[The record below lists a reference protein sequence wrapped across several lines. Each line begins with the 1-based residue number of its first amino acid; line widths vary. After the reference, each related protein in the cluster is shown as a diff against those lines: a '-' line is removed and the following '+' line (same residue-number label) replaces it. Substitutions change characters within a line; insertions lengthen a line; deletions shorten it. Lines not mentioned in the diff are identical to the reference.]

1 MARARLLV
9 VRLLLPALVL
19 VGAGWLLLPSTAA
32 PATSYITTPVERRD
46 LEQSVLADGTLQ
58 AQKLVSVGAQV
69 SGQIKALHVALGDEV
84 KQGDLLVEIDDL
96 TQQNALKDADAAL
109 DNVQAQL
116 ASRRATLRNN
126 QLAFERQRKVL
137 ARGLGSQ
144 ADYDSAEATLTAT
157 RADIRALTAQ
167 AVQARIAVDTA
178 RVNLGYTRIV
188 SPMAGTI
195 VAIPVEQGQ
204 TVNAVQSTPTMVKV
218 ARLDTMTVEAQISE
232 ADVIKVKA
240 GLPSYFTVLGAPEQ
254 RYQARLR
261 AIEPAPDTINDD
273 TTSSSSTSTAVYYHG
288 LFEVANPHG
297 ALRIGMTA
305 QVHIVL
311 ATEYD
316 ALVIPAIALSGD
328 KVQVVDGAGQPQW
341 RQVKVGLNNK
351 VDAQILAGLAAGEA
365 VVVSQLT
372 AQRQQSGRMGPPIGM

>member
-1 MARARLLV
+1 MARVRLPV

-32 PATSYITTPVERRD
+32 PTASFITTPVERRD

-96 TQQNALKDADAAL
+96 TQQNALKDAEAAL

-178 RVNLGYTRIV
+178 RVNLGYTRIA

-218 ARLDTMTVEAQISE
+218 ARLDTMTVEVQISE

-261 AIEPAPDTINDD
+261 AIEPAPNTINDD

-288 LFEVANPHG
+288 LFEVENPEG
-297 ALRIGMTA
+297 VLRIGMTA

-311 ATEYD
+311 ATERN

-328 KVQVVDGAGQPQW
+328 RVQVVDGAGLPQW

-351 VDAQILAGLAAGEA
+351 VDVQILAGLAAGEA

-372 AQRQQSGRMGPPIGM
+372 AKSQQSGRMGPPMGM

>member
-32 PATSYITTPVERRD
+32 PTASYITAPVERRD

-96 TQQNALKDADAAL
+96 TQQNALKDAEAAL

-178 RVNLGYTRIV
+178 KVNLGYTRIV

-195 VAIPVEQGQ
+195 VAIPVELGQ

-273 TTSSSSTSTAVYYHG
+273 TTSSSTSTAVYYHG

-311 ATEYD
+311 ATERN

-328 KVQVVDGAGQPQW
+328 RVQVVDEAGRPQW

-351 VDAQILAGLAAGEA
+351 VDAQILAGLTAGEA

-372 AQRQQSGRMGPPIGM
+372 ALRQQSGRMGPPMGM

>member
-1 MARARLLV
+1 MTRTRLFV
-9 VRLLLPALVL
+9 ARLLLPALLLIAVCWFFSAT
-19 VGAGWLLLPSTAA
+19 GATPVA
-32 PATSYITTPVERRD
+32 SYITATAERRD

-69 SGQIKALHVALGDEV
+69 SGQIKVLHVALGDQV

-96 TQQNALKDADAAL
+96 TQQNALKDAEAAL

-126 QLAFERQRKVL
+126 GLVFDRQRKVL

-144 ADYDSAEATLTAT
+144 ADYDSAEATLIAT

-188 SPMAGTI
+188 APMAGTI

-204 TVNAVQSTPTMVKV
+204 TVNAVQSTPTIVKV

-232 ADVIKVKA
+232 ADVIRVSTD
-240 GLPSYFTVLGAPEQ
+240 LPIYFTILGAPEQ
-254 RYQARLR
+254 RYEARLR
-261 AIEPAPDTINDD
+261 AIEPAPDSINDD
-273 TTSSSSTSTAVYYHG
+273 TSSSTTTAVYYNG
-288 LFEVANPHG
+288 LFEVSNPEG

-305 QVHIVL
+305 QVHLVL
-311 ATEYD
+311 ATERN

-328 KVQVVDGAGQPQW
+328 RVQVVDGAGKLQW

-351 VDAQILAGLAAGEA
+351 VDAQILSGLEAGES

-372 AQRQQSGRMGPPIGM
+372 AQSQQSGRMGPPMGM

>member
-1 MARARLLV
+1 MARVRLLV

-32 PATSYITTPVERRD
+32 PTTSYITTPVERRD

-96 TQQNALKDADAAL
+96 TQQNALKDAEAAL

-126 QLAFERQRKVL
+126 QLVFERQRKVL

-288 LFEVANPHG
+288 LFEVENPEG

-311 ATEYD
+311 ATERN

-328 KVQVVDGAGQPQW
+328 RVQVVDEAGRPQW
-341 RQVKVGLNNK
+341 RPVKVGLNNK
-351 VDAQILAGLAAGEA
+351 VDAQILAGLTAGEA

-372 AQRQQSGRMGPPIGM
+372 AKSQQSGRMGPPMGM

>member
-1 MARARLLV
+1 MAPARLLV
-9 VRLLLPALVL
+9 VRLLPPALL
-19 VGAGWLLLPSTAA
+19 LLAAGWLFAPFDAA
-32 PATSYITTPVERRD
+32 PAASYITTPTERRD

-96 TQQNALKDADAAL
+96 TQQNALKDAEAAL

-178 RVNLGYTRIV
+178 KVNLGYTRIV

-288 LFEVANPHG
+288 LFEVENPEG
-297 ALRIGMTA
+297 VLRIGMTA

-311 ATEYD
+311 ATERN
-316 ALVIPAIALSGD
+316 ALVIPAIALSEGR
-328 KVQVVDGAGQPQW
+328 VQVVDEAGQPQW

-372 AQRQQSGRMGPPIGM
+372 AKSQQSGRMGPPMGM

>member
-1 MARARLLV
+1 MTRTRLFV
-9 VRLLLPALVL
+9 VRLLLPALL
-19 VGAGWLLLPSTAA
+19 LIAVGWFFSATGAA
-32 PATSYITTPVERRD
+32 PVASYITATAERRN

-69 SGQIKALHVALGDEV
+69 SGQIKVLHVALGDQV

-96 TQQNALKDADAAL
+96 TQQNALKDAEAAL

-116 ASRRATLRNN
+116 ASRRAALRNN
-126 QLAFERQRKVL
+126 GLVFDRQRKVL

-144 ADYDSAEATLTAT
+144 ADYDSAEATLIAT

-188 SPMAGTI
+188 APMAGTI

-204 TVNAVQSTPTMVKV
+204 TVNAVQSTPTIVKV

-232 ADVIKVKA
+232 ADVIRVST
-240 GLPSYFTVLGAPEQ
+240 GLPIYFTILGAPEHC
-254 RYQARLR
+254 YEARLR
-261 AIEPAPDTINDD
+261 AIEPAPDSINDD
-273 TTSSSSTSTAVYYHG
+273 TSSSTTTAVYYNG
-288 LFEVANPHG
+288 LFEVSNPEG

-305 QVHIVL
+305 QVHLVL
-311 ATEYD
+311 ATERN

-328 KVQVVDGAGQPQW
+328 RVQVVDGAGKLQW

-351 VDAQILAGLAAGEA
+351 VDAQILSGLEAGES

-372 AQRQQSGRMGPPIGM
+372 AQNQQSGRMGPPMGM

>member
-1 MARARLLV
+1 MTRTRLFV
-9 VRLLLPALVL
+9 VRLLLPALL
-19 VGAGWLLLPSTAA
+19 LIAVGWFFSATGAA
-32 PATSYITTPVERRD
+32 PVASYITATAERRN

-69 SGQIKALHVALGDEV
+69 SGQIKVLHVALWDQV

-96 TQQNALKDADAAL
+96 TQQNALKDAEAAL

-126 QLAFERQRKVL
+126 GLVFDRQRKVL

-144 ADYDSAEATLTAT
+144 ADYDSAEATLIAT

-188 SPMAGTI
+188 APMAGTI

-204 TVNAVQSTPTMVKV
+204 TVNAVQSTPTIVKV

-232 ADVIKVKA
+232 ADVIRVST
-240 GLPSYFTVLGAPEQ
+240 GLPIYFTILGAPEQ
-254 RYQARLR
+254 RYEARLR
-261 AIEPAPDTINDD
+261 AIEPAPDSINDD
-273 TTSSSSTSTAVYYHG
+273 TSSSTTTAVYYNG
-288 LFEVANPHG
+288 LFEVSNPEG

-305 QVHIVL
+305 QVHLVL
-311 ATEYD
+311 ATERN

-328 KVQVVDGAGQPQW
+328 RVQVVDGAGKLQW

-351 VDAQILAGLAAGEA
+351 VDAQILSGLEAGES

-372 AQRQQSGRMGPPIGM
+372 AQNQQSGRMGPPMGM

>member
-1 MARARLLV
+1 MTRTRLFV
-9 VRLLLPALVL
+9 VRLLLPALL
-19 VGAGWLLLPSTAA
+19 LIAVGWFFSATGAA
-32 PATSYITTPVERRD
+32 PVASYITATAERRD

-69 SGQIKALHVALGDEV
+69 SGQIKVLHVALGDQV

-96 TQQNALKDADAAL
+96 TQQNALKDAEAAL
-109 DNVQAQL
+109 GNVQAQL

-126 QLAFERQRKVL
+126 ALMFDRQRKVL

-144 ADYDSAEATLTAT
+144 ADYDSAEATLIAT
-157 RADIRALTAQ
+157 RADIRALIAQ

-188 SPMAGTI
+188 APMAGTI

-204 TVNAVQSTPTMVKV
+204 TVNAVQSTPTIVKV

-232 ADVIKVKA
+232 ADVIRVST
-240 GLPSYFTVLGAPEQ
+240 GLPIYFTILGAPEH
-254 RYQARLR
+254 RYEARLR
-261 AIEPAPDTINDD
+261 AIEPAPDSINDD
-273 TTSSSSTSTAVYYHG
+273 TSSSTTTAVYYNG
-288 LFEVANPHG
+288 LFEVSNPEG

-305 QVHIVL
+305 QVHLVL
-311 ATEYD
+311 ATERN

-328 KVQVVDGAGQPQW
+328 RVQVVDGAGKLQW

-351 VDAQILAGLAAGEA
+351 VDAQILSGLEAGES

-372 AQRQQSGRMGPPIGM
+372 AQNQQSGRMGPPMGM

>member
-1 MARARLLV
+1 MTRTRLFV
-9 VRLLLPALVL
+9 VRLLLPALLLIAVGWFFSATGAAL
-19 VGAGWLLLPSTAA
+19 VA
-32 PATSYITTPVERRD
+32 SYITATAERRD

-69 SGQIKALHVALGDEV
+69 SGQIKVLHVALGDQV

-96 TQQNALKDADAAL
+96 TQQNALKDAEAAL

-126 QLAFERQRKVL
+126 GLVFDRQRKVL

-144 ADYDSAEATLTAT
+144 ADYDSAEATLIAT
-157 RADIRALTAQ
+157 RADIRALIAQ

-188 SPMAGTI
+188 APMAGTI

-204 TVNAVQSTPTMVKV
+204 TVNAVQSTPTIVKV
-218 ARLDTMTVEAQISE
+218 ARLDTMTVEAQITE
-232 ADVIKVKA
+232 ADVIRVST
-240 GLPSYFTVLGAPEQ
+240 GLPIYFTILGAPEH
-254 RYQARLR
+254 RYEARLR
-261 AIEPAPDTINDD
+261 AIEPAPDSINDD
-273 TTSSSSTSTAVYYHG
+273 TSSSTTTAVYYNG
-288 LFEVANPHG
+288 LFEVSNPEG

-305 QVHIVL
+305 QVHLVL
-311 ATEYD
+311 ATERN

-328 KVQVVDGAGQPQW
+328 RVQVVDGAGKLQW

-351 VDAQILAGLAAGEA
+351 VDAQILSGLEAGES

-372 AQRQQSGRMGPPIGM
+372 AQNQQSGRMGPPMGM

>member
-1 MARARLLV
+1 MVPARLLV
-9 VRLLLPALVL
+9 VRLLPPALL
-19 VGAGWLLLPSTAA
+19 LLAAGWLFAPSDAA
-32 PATSYITTPVERRD
+32 PAASYITTPAERRD

-58 AQKLVSVGAQV
+58 AQQLVSVGAQV
-69 SGQIKALHVALGDEV
+69 SGQIKALHVALGEQV

-96 TQQNALKDADAAL
+96 TQQNALKDAEAAL

-126 QLAFERQRKVL
+126 QLVFERQRKVL

-144 ADYDSAEATLTAT
+144 ADYDSADATLTAT

-167 AVQARIAVDTA
+167 SVQARIAVDTA

-232 ADVIKVKA
+232 ADVIRVSA
-240 GLPSYFTVLGAPEQ
+240 GLPIYFTVLGAPER

-261 AIEPAPDTINDD
+261 AIEPAPDSINDD
-273 TTSSSSTSTAVYYHG
+273 TTSSSTSTAVYYNG
-288 LFEVANPHG
+288 LFEVANPEG

-311 ATEYD
+311 ATERD

-328 KVQVVDGAGQPQW
+328 RVQVVDGAGQPQW

-351 VDAQILAGLAAGEA
+351 VDAQILSGLEAGES
-365 VVVSQLT
+365 VVVSQST
-372 AQRQQSGRMGPPIGM
+372 AQSQQSGRMGPPMGM

>member
-1 MARARLLV
+1 MTRTRLFG
-9 VRLLLPALVL
+9 VRLLLPALL
-19 VGAGWLLLPSTAA
+19 LIAVGWFFSATGAA
-32 PATSYITTPVERRD
+32 PVASYITATAERRD

-69 SGQIKALHVALGDEV
+69 SGQIKVLHVALGDQV

-96 TQQNALKDADAAL
+96 TQQNALKDAEAAL

-126 QLAFERQRKVL
+126 GLVFDRQRKVL

-144 ADYDSAEATLTAT
+144 ADYDSAEATLIAT

-188 SPMAGTI
+188 APMAGTI

-204 TVNAVQSTPTMVKV
+204 TVNAVQSTPTIVKV

-232 ADVIKVKA
+232 ADVIRVST
-240 GLPSYFTVLGAPEQ
+240 GLPIYFTILGAPEH
-254 RYQARLR
+254 RYEARLR
-261 AIEPAPDTINDD
+261 AIEPAPDSINDD
-273 TTSSSSTSTAVYYHG
+273 TSSSTTTAVYYNG
-288 LFEVANPHG
+288 LFEVSNPEG

-305 QVHIVL
+305 QVHLVL
-311 ATEYD
+311 ATERN

-328 KVQVVDGAGQPQW
+328 RVQVVDGAGKLQW

-351 VDAQILAGLAAGEA
+351 VDAQILSGLSTGERVIVSEVSAGQSDAAG
-365 VVVSQLT
+365 
-372 AQRQQSGRMGPPIGM
+372 GMPPPMGM

>member
-1 MARARLLV
+1 MTRTRLFV
-9 VRLLLPALVL
+9 ARLLLPALL
-19 VGAGWLLLPSTAA
+19 LIAVGWFFS
-32 PATSYITTPVERRD
+32 ATGATPVASYITATAERRD

-69 SGQIKALHVALGDEV
+69 SGQIKVLHVALGDQV

-96 TQQNALKDADAAL
+96 TQQNALKDAEAAL

-126 QLAFERQRKVL
+126 GLVFARQRKVL

-144 ADYDSAEATLTAT
+144 ADYDSAEATLIAT

-188 SPMAGTI
+188 APMAGTI

-204 TVNAVQSTPTMVKV
+204 TVNAVQSTPTIVKV

-232 ADVIKVKA
+232 ADVIRVST
-240 GLPSYFTVLGAPEQ
+240 GLPIYFTILGAPEQ
-254 RYQARLR
+254 RYEARLR
-261 AIEPAPDTINDD
+261 AIEPAPDSINDD
-273 TTSSSSTSTAVYYHG
+273 TSSSTTTAVYYNG
-288 LFEVANPHG
+288 LFEVSNPEG

-305 QVHIVL
+305 QVHLVL
-311 ATEYD
+311 ATERK

-328 KVQVVDGAGQPQW
+328 RVQVVDGAGKLQW

-351 VDAQILAGLAAGEA
+351 VDAQILSGLEAGES

-372 AQRQQSGRMGPPIGM
+372 AQNQQSGRMGPPMGM

>member
-1 MARARLLV
+1 
-9 VRLLLPALVL
+9 
-19 VGAGWLLLPSTAA
+19 
-32 PATSYITTPVERRD
+32 
-46 LEQSVLADGTLQ
+46 
-58 AQKLVSVGAQV
+58 
-69 SGQIKALHVALGDEV
+69 
-84 KQGDLLVEIDDL
+84 
-96 TQQNALKDADAAL
+96 
-109 DNVQAQL
+109 
-116 ASRRATLRNN
+116 
-126 QLAFERQRKVL
+126 
-137 ARGLGSQ
+137 
-144 ADYDSAEATLTAT
+144 
-157 RADIRALTAQ
+157 
-167 AVQARIAVDTA
+167 
-178 RVNLGYTRIV
+178 
-188 SPMAGTI
+188 MAGTI

-232 ADVIKVKA
+232 ADVIRVKA

-273 TTSSSSTSTAVYYHG
+273 TTCSSSTSTVVYYHG
-288 LFEVANPHG
+288 LFEVENPEG

-311 ATEYD
+311 ATERN

-328 KVQVVDGAGQPQW
+328 RVQVVDGAGQPQW

-372 AQRQQSGRMGPPIGM
+372 AQHQQSGRMGPPMGM

>member
-1 MARARLLV
+1 MTRTRLFV
-9 VRLLLPALVL
+9 VRLLLPALL
-19 VGAGWLLLPSTAA
+19 LIAVGWFFSATSAA
-32 PATSYITTPVERRD
+32 PVASYITATAERRD

-69 SGQIKALHVALGDEV
+69 SGQIKVLHVALGDQV

-96 TQQNALKDADAAL
+96 TQQNALKDAEAAL

-126 QLAFERQRKVL
+126 GLVFDRQRKVL

-144 ADYDSAEATLTAT
+144 ADYDSAEATLIAT

-188 SPMAGTI
+188 APMAGTI

-204 TVNAVQSTPTMVKV
+204 TVNAVQSTPTIVKV

-232 ADVIKVKA
+232 ADVIRVST
-240 GLPSYFTVLGAPEQ
+240 GLPIYFTILGAPEH
-254 RYQARLR
+254 RYEARLR
-261 AIEPAPDTINDD
+261 AIEPAPDSINDD
-273 TTSSSSTSTAVYYHG
+273 TSSSTTTAVYYNG
-288 LFEVANPHG
+288 LFEVSNPEG

-305 QVHIVL
+305 QVHLVL
-311 ATEYD
+311 ATERN

-328 KVQVVDGAGQPQW
+328 RVQVVDGAGKLQW

-351 VDAQILAGLAAGEA
+351 VDAQILSGLEAGES

-372 AQRQQSGRMGPPIGM
+372 AQSQQSGRMGPPMGM

>member
-96 TQQNALKDADAAL
+96 TQQNALKDAGAAL

-351 VDAQILAGLAAGEA
+351 VDAQILAGLTAGES

-372 AQRQQSGRMGPPIGM
+372 AQRQQSGRMGPPMGM

>member
-32 PATSYITTPVERRD
+32 PTTSYITTPVERRD

-96 TQQNALKDADAAL
+96 TQQNALKDAEAAL

-137 ARGLGSQ
+137 DRGLGSQ

-178 RVNLGYTRIV
+178 KVNLGYTRIV

-273 TTSSSSTSTAVYYHG
+273 TTSNSSTSTAVYYHG

-311 ATEYD
+311 ATERN
-316 ALVIPAIALSGD
+316 ALVIPAIALSGGR
-328 KVQVVDGAGQPQW
+328 VQVVDEAGRPQW

-351 VDAQILAGLAAGEA
+351 VDAQVLAGLTAGEA
-365 VVVSQLT
+365 VVVSQLM
-372 AQRQQSGRMGPPIGM
+372 AKSQQSGRMGPPMGM

>member
-1 MARARLLV
+1 MTRTRLFV
-9 VRLLLPALVL
+9 VRLLLPALLLIV
-19 VGAGWLLLPSTAA
+19 VGWFFS
-32 PATSYITTPVERRD
+32 ATGATPVASYITATAERRD

-69 SGQIKALHVALGDEV
+69 SGQIKVLHVALGDQV

-96 TQQNALKDADAAL
+96 TQQNALKDAEAAL

-116 ASRRATLRNN
+116 ASRRAALRNN
-126 QLAFERQRKVL
+126 GLVFDRQRKVL

-144 ADYDSAEATLTAT
+144 ADYDSAEATLIAT

-188 SPMAGTI
+188 APMAGTI

-204 TVNAVQSTPTMVKV
+204 TVNAVQSTPTIVKV

-232 ADVIKVKA
+232 ADVIRVST
-240 GLPSYFTVLGAPEQ
+240 GLPIYFTILGAPEH
-254 RYQARLR
+254 RYEARLR
-261 AIEPAPDTINDD
+261 AIEPAPDSINDD
-273 TTSSSSTSTAVYYHG
+273 TSSSTTTAVYYNG
-288 LFEVANPHG
+288 LFEVSNPEG

-305 QVHIVL
+305 QVHLVL
-311 ATEYD
+311 ATERN

-328 KVQVVDGAGQPQW
+328 RVQVVDGAGKLQW

-351 VDAQILAGLAAGEA
+351 VDAQILSGLEAGES

-372 AQRQQSGRMGPPIGM
+372 AQNQQSGRMGPPMGM

>member
-19 VGAGWLLLPSTAA
+19 IGAGWLLLPSTAA
-32 PATSYITTPVERRD
+32 PTASYITTPVERRD

-96 TQQNALKDADAAL
+96 TQQNALKDAEAAL

-137 ARGLGSQ
+137 DRGLGSQ

-157 RADIRALTAQ
+157 RADIRALRAQ

-178 RVNLGYTRIV
+178 KVNLGYTRIV

-232 ADVIKVKA
+232 ADVIRVKA

-288 LFEVANPHG
+288 LFEVENPEG

-311 ATEYD
+311 ATERN

-328 KVQVVDGAGQPQW
+328 RVQVVDGAGQPQW

-365 VVVSQLT
+365 VVVSQST
-372 AQRQQSGRMGPPIGM
+372 AQSQQSGRMGPPMGM

>member
-1 MARARLLV
+1 MPPVRLLV

-19 VGAGWLLLPSTAA
+19 VGVGWLWLPSRTA
-32 PATSYITTPVERRD
+32 PAAAYITASVERRD

-96 TQQNALKDADAAL
+96 TQQNALKDAEAAL

-116 ASRRATLRNN
+116 ASKRATLRNN
-126 QLAFERQRKVL
+126 QLVFERQRKVL

-178 RVNLGYTRIV
+178 KVNLGYTRIV

-232 ADVIKVKA
+232 ADVIRVKA

-254 RYQARLR
+254 RYQASLR

-273 TTSSSSTSTAVYYHG
+273 TTSSSTSTAIYYHG
-288 LFEVANPHG
+288 LFEVENPEG
-297 ALRIGMTA
+297 VLRIGMTA

-311 ATEYD
+311 ATERN
-316 ALVIPAIALSGD
+316 ALVIPAIALSEGR
-328 KVQVVDGAGQPQW
+328 VQVVDEGGRPQW

-351 VDAQILAGLAAGEA
+351 VDAQILDGLAEGEA

-372 AQRQQSGRMGPPIGM
+372 AQHQQSGRMGPPMGM

>member
-1 MARARLLV
+1 MTRTRLFV
-9 VRLLLPALVL
+9 VRLLLPALL
-19 VGAGWLLLPSTAA
+19 LIAVGWFFSATGAA
-32 PATSYITTPVERRD
+32 PVASYITATAERRD

-69 SGQIKALHVALGDEV
+69 SGQIKVLHVALGEQV

-96 TQQNALKDADAAL
+96 TQQNALKDAEAAL

-126 QLAFERQRKVL
+126 GLVFDRQRKVL

-144 ADYDSAEATLTAT
+144 ADYDSAEATLIAT

-188 SPMAGTI
+188 APMAGTI

-204 TVNAVQSTPTMVKV
+204 TVNAVQSTPTIVKV

-232 ADVIKVKA
+232 ADVIRVST
-240 GLPSYFTVLGAPEQ
+240 GLPIYFTILGAPEQ
-254 RYQARLR
+254 RYEARLR
-261 AIEPAPDTINDD
+261 AIEPAPDSINDD
-273 TTSSSSTSTAVYYHG
+273 TSSSTTTAVYYNG
-288 LFEVANPHG
+288 LFEVSNPEG

-305 QVHIVL
+305 QVHLVL
-311 ATEYD
+311 ATERN

-328 KVQVVDGAGQPQW
+328 RVQVVDGAGKLQW

-351 VDAQILAGLAAGEA
+351 VDAQILNGLEAGES

-372 AQRQQSGRMGPPIGM
+372 APSQQSGRMGPPMGM

>member
-1 MARARLLV
+1 MARARLPV

-19 VGAGWLLLPSTAA
+19 VGAGWLLLPSAAA
-32 PATSYITTPVERRD
+32 PTTSYITAPVERRD

-96 TQQNALKDADAAL
+96 TQQNALKDAEAAL

-178 RVNLGYTRIV
+178 KVNLGYTRIV

-273 TTSSSSTSTAVYYHG
+273 TTSTAVYYHG
-288 LFEVANPHG
+288 LFEVENPEG
-297 ALRIGMTA
+297 TLRIGMTA

-311 ATEYD
+311 ATERN

-328 KVQVVDGAGQPQW
+328 RVQVVDGAGQPQW
-341 RQVKVGLNNK
+341 RPVKVGLNNK
-351 VDAQILAGLAAGEA
+351 VDAQILAGLTAGEA

-372 AQRQQSGRMGPPIGM
+372 AQHQQSGRMGPPMGM

>member
-1 MARARLLV
+1 MTRTRLFV
-9 VRLLLPALVL
+9 VRLLLPALLLIV
-19 VGAGWLLLPSTAA
+19 VGWFFS
-32 PATSYITTPVERRD
+32 ATGATPVASYITATAERRD

-69 SGQIKALHVALGDEV
+69 SGQIKVLHVALGDQV

-96 TQQNALKDADAAL
+96 TQQNALKDAEAAL

-116 ASRRATLRNN
+116 ASRRAALRNN
-126 QLAFERQRKVL
+126 GLGFDRQRKVL

-144 ADYDSAEATLTAT
+144 ADYDSAEATLIAT

-188 SPMAGTI
+188 APMAGTI

-204 TVNAVQSTPTMVKV
+204 TVNAVQSTPTIVKV

-232 ADVIKVKA
+232 ADVIRVST
-240 GLPSYFTVLGAPEQ
+240 GLPIYFTILGAPEH
-254 RYQARLR
+254 RYEARLR
-261 AIEPAPDTINDD
+261 AIEPAPDSINDD
-273 TTSSSSTSTAVYYHG
+273 TSSSTTTAVYYNG
-288 LFEVANPHG
+288 LFEVSNPEG

-305 QVHIVL
+305 QVHLVL
-311 ATEYD
+311 ATERN

-328 KVQVVDGAGQPQW
+328 RVQVVDGAGKLQW

-351 VDAQILAGLAAGEA
+351 VDAQILSGLEAGES

-372 AQRQQSGRMGPPIGM
+372 AQNQQSGRMGPPMGM

>member
-1 MARARLLV
+1 MTRTRLFV
-9 VRLLLPALVL
+9 VRLLLPALL
-19 VGAGWLLLPSTAA
+19 LIAVGWFFSATGAA
-32 PATSYITTPVERRD
+32 PVASYITATAERRD

-69 SGQIKALHVALGDEV
+69 SGQIKVLHVALGDQV

-96 TQQNALKDADAAL
+96 TQQNALKDAEAAL

-126 QLAFERQRKVL
+126 GLVFDRQRKVL

-144 ADYDSAEATLTAT
+144 ADYDNAEATLIAT

-188 SPMAGTI
+188 APMAGTI

-204 TVNAVQSTPTMVKV
+204 TVNAVQSTPTIVKV

-232 ADVIKVKA
+232 ADVIRVSTD
-240 GLPSYFTVLGAPEQ
+240 LPIYFTILGAPEQ
-254 RYQARLR
+254 RYEARLR
-261 AIEPAPDTINDD
+261 AIEPAPDSINDD
-273 TTSSSSTSTAVYYHG
+273 TSSSTTTAVYYNG
-288 LFEVANPHG
+288 LFEVSNPEG

-305 QVHIVL
+305 QVHLVL
-311 ATEYD
+311 ATERN

-328 KVQVVDGAGQPQW
+328 RVQVVDGAGKLQW

-351 VDAQILAGLAAGEA
+351 VDAQILSGLEAGES

-372 AQRQQSGRMGPPIGM
+372 AQNQQSGRMGPPMGM

>member
-32 PATSYITTPVERRD
+32 PTTSYITTPVERRD

-96 TQQNALKDADAAL
+96 TQQNALKDAAAAL

-126 QLAFERQRKVL
+126 QLVFERQRKVL

-288 LFEVANPHG
+288 LFEVENPEG

-311 ATEYD
+311 ATERN

-328 KVQVVDGAGQPQW
+328 RVQVVDGAGQPQW

-351 VDAQILAGLAAGEA
+351 VDAQILAGLTAGEA

-372 AQRQQSGRMGPPIGM
+372 AKSQQSGRMGPPMGM

>member
-1 MARARLLV
+1 MARVRLPV

-32 PATSYITTPVERRD
+32 PTASYITAPVERRD

-96 TQQNALKDADAAL
+96 TQQNALKDAEAAL

-178 RVNLGYTRIV
+178 KVNLGYTRIV

-218 ARLDTMTVEAQISE
+218 ARLDTMMVEAQISE
-232 ADVIKVKA
+232 ADVIKVKT

-254 RYQARLR
+254 RYQASLR

-273 TTSSSSTSTAVYYHG
+273 TTSSSTSTAVYYHG

-311 ATEYD
+311 ATERS

-328 KVQVVDGAGQPQW
+328 RVQVVDGTGQPQW

-372 AQRQQSGRMGPPIGM
+372 AKSQQSGRMGPPMGM

>member
-1 MARARLLV
+1 MTRTRLFV
-9 VRLLLPALVL
+9 VRLLLPALL
-19 VGAGWLLLPSTAA
+19 LIAVGWFFS
-32 PATSYITTPVERRD
+32 ATGATPVASYITATAERRD

-58 AQKLVSVGAQV
+58 AQKLVSVGVQV
-69 SGQIKALHVALGDEV
+69 SGQIKVLHVALGDQV

-96 TQQNALKDADAAL
+96 TQQNALKDAEAAL

-116 ASRRATLRNN
+116 ASRQATLRNN
-126 QLAFERQRKVL
+126 ALMFDRQRKVL

-144 ADYDSAEATLTAT
+144 ADYDSAEATLIAT

-188 SPMAGTI
+188 APMAGTI

-204 TVNAVQSTPTMVKV
+204 TVNAVQSTPTIVKV

-232 ADVIKVKA
+232 ADVIRVST
-240 GLPSYFTVLGAPEQ
+240 GLPIYFTILGAPGH
-254 RYQARLR
+254 RYEARLR
-261 AIEPAPDTINDD
+261 AIEPAPDSINDD
-273 TTSSSSTSTAVYYHG
+273 TSSSTTTAVYYNG
-288 LFEVANPHG
+288 LFEVSNPEG

-305 QVHIVL
+305 QVHLVL
-311 ATEYD
+311 ATERN

-328 KVQVVDGAGQPQW
+328 RVQVVDGAGKLQW

-351 VDAQILAGLAAGEA
+351 VDAQILSGLEVGES

-372 AQRQQSGRMGPPIGM
+372 AQSQQSGRMGPPMGM

>member
-1 MARARLLV
+1 MTRTRLFV
-9 VRLLLPALVL
+9 VRLLLPALL
-19 VGAGWLLLPSTAA
+19 LIAVGWFFSATGAA
-32 PATSYITTPVERRD
+32 PVASYITATAERRD

-69 SGQIKALHVALGDEV
+69 SGQIKVLHVALGDQV

-96 TQQNALKDADAAL
+96 TQQNALKDAEAAL

-116 ASRRATLRNN
+116 ASRQATLRNN
-126 QLAFERQRKVL
+126 ALMFDRQRKVL

-144 ADYDSAEATLTAT
+144 ADYDSAEATLIAT

-188 SPMAGTI
+188 APMAGTI

-204 TVNAVQSTPTMVKV
+204 TVNAVQSTPTIVKV

-232 ADVIKVKA
+232 ADVIRVSTD
-240 GLPSYFTVLGAPEQ
+240 LPIYFTILGAPEQ
-254 RYQARLR
+254 RYEARLR
-261 AIEPAPDTINDD
+261 AIEPAPDSINDD
-273 TTSSSSTSTAVYYHG
+273 TSSSTTTAVYYNG
-288 LFEVANPHG
+288 LFEVSNPEG

-305 QVHIVL
+305 QVHLVL
-311 ATEYD
+311 ATERN

-328 KVQVVDGAGQPQW
+328 RVQVVDGAGKLQW

-351 VDAQILAGLAAGEA
+351 VDAQILSGLEAGES

-372 AQRQQSGRMGPPIGM
+372 AQNQQSGRMGPPMGM

>member
-19 VGAGWLLLPSTAA
+19 IGAGWLLLPSAAA
-32 PATSYITTPVERRD
+32 PTASYITTPVERRD

-96 TQQNALKDADAAL
+96 TQQNALKDAEAAL

-116 ASRRATLRNN
+116 ASKRATLRNN
-126 QLAFERQRKVL
+126 QLVFERQRKVL

-178 RVNLGYTRIV
+178 KVNLGYTRIV

-232 ADVIKVKA
+232 ADVIRVKA

-254 RYQARLR
+254 RYQASLR

-273 TTSSSSTSTAVYYHG
+273 TTSSSTSTAIYYHG
-288 LFEVANPHG
+288 LFEVENPQRV
-297 ALRIGMTA
+297 LRIGMTA

-311 ATEYD
+311 ATERN
-316 ALVIPAIALSGD
+316 ALVIPAIALSEGR
-328 KVQVVDGAGQPQW
+328 VQVVDEGGRPQW

-351 VDAQILAGLAAGEA
+351 VDAQILDGLAEGEA

-372 AQRQQSGRMGPPIGM
+372 AQHQQSGRMGPPMGM

>member
-19 VGAGWLLLPSTAA
+19 IGAGWLLLPSAAA
-32 PATSYITTPVERRD
+32 PTASYITTPVERRD

-96 TQQNALKDADAAL
+96 TQQNALKDAEAAL

-126 QLAFERQRKVL
+126 LLAFERQRKVL

-288 LFEVANPHG
+288 LFEVANPSG

-311 ATEYD
+311 ATERN
-316 ALVIPAIALSGD
+316 ALVIPAIALSEGR
-328 KVQVVDGAGQPQW
+328 VQVVDEAGLPQW

-372 AQRQQSGRMGPPIGM
+372 AKSQQSGRMGPPMGM

>member
-1 MARARLLV
+1 MTRTRLFV
-9 VRLLLPALVL
+9 VRLLLPALL
-19 VGAGWLLLPSTAA
+19 LISVGWFFS
-32 PATSYITTPVERRD
+32 ATGATPVASYITATAERRD

-69 SGQIKALHVALGDEV
+69 SGQIKVLHVALGDQV

-96 TQQNALKDADAAL
+96 TQQNALKDAEAAL

-116 ASRRATLRNN
+116 ASRRAALRNN
-126 QLAFERQRKVL
+126 GLVFDRQRKVL

-144 ADYDSAEATLTAT
+144 ADYDSAEATLIAT

-188 SPMAGTI
+188 APMAGTI

-204 TVNAVQSTPTMVKV
+204 TVNAVQSTPTIVKV

-232 ADVIKVKA
+232 ADVIRVST
-240 GLPSYFTVLGAPEQ
+240 GLPIYFTILGAPEH
-254 RYQARLR
+254 RYEARLR
-261 AIEPAPDTINDD
+261 AIEPAPDSINDD
-273 TTSSSSTSTAVYYHG
+273 TSSSTTTAVYYNG
-288 LFEVANPHG
+288 LFEVSNPEG

-305 QVHIVL
+305 QVHLVL
-311 ATEYD
+311 ATERN

-328 KVQVVDGAGQPQW
+328 RVQVVDGAGKLQW

-351 VDAQILAGLAAGEA
+351 VDAQILSGLEAGES

-372 AQRQQSGRMGPPIGM
+372 AQNQQSGRMGPPMGM

>member
-1 MARARLLV
+1 MTPVRLLV
-9 VRLLLPALVL
+9 VRLLLPALLL
-19 VGAGWLLLPSTAA
+19 VGAGWLWLPSRAA
-32 PATSYITTPVERRD
+32 PAAAYITASAERRD

-96 TQQNALKDADAAL
+96 TQQNALKDAEAAL

-178 RVNLGYTRIV
+178 KVNLGYTRIV

-232 ADVIKVKA
+232 ADVIRVKA

-254 RYQARLR
+254 RYQASLR

-273 TTSSSSTSTAVYYHG
+273 TTSSSTSTAVYYNG
-288 LFEVANPHG
+288 LFEVENPQR

-311 ATEYD
+311 ATERN
-316 ALVIPAIALSGD
+316 ALVIPAIALSEGR
-328 KVQVVDGAGQPQW
+328 VQVVDGNGRPQW

-351 VDAQILAGLAAGEA
+351 VDAQILDGLAEGEA

-372 AQRQQSGRMGPPIGM
+372 AQHQQSGRMGPPMGM

>member
-1 MARARLLV
+1 MTRTRFFV
-9 VRLLLPALVL
+9 VRLLLPALL
-19 VGAGWLLLPSTAA
+19 LIAVGWFFS
-32 PATSYITTPVERRD
+32 ATDATPVASYITATAERRD

-69 SGQIKALHVALGDEV
+69 SGQIKVLHVALGEQV

-96 TQQNALKDADAAL
+96 TQQNALKDAEAAL

-126 QLAFERQRKVL
+126 GLVFDRQRKVL

-144 ADYDSAEATLTAT
+144 ADYDSAEATLIAT

-188 SPMAGTI
+188 APMAGTI

-204 TVNAVQSTPTMVKV
+204 TVNAVQSTPTIVKV

-232 ADVIKVKA
+232 ADVIRVST
-240 GLPSYFTVLGAPEQ
+240 GLPIYFTILGAPEH
-254 RYQARLR
+254 RYEARLR
-261 AIEPAPDTINDD
+261 AIEPAPDSINDD
-273 TTSSSSTSTAVYYHG
+273 TSSSTTTAVYYNG
-288 LFEVANPHG
+288 LFEVSNPEG

-305 QVHIVL
+305 QVHLVL
-311 ATEYD
+311 ATERN

-328 KVQVVDGAGQPQW
+328 RVQVVDGAGKLQW

-351 VDAQILAGLAAGEA
+351 VDAQILSGLEAGES

-372 AQRQQSGRMGPPIGM
+372 AQSQQSGRMGPPMGM

>member
-1 MARARLLV
+1 MTRTRLFV
-9 VRLLLPALVL
+9 VRLLLPALL
-19 VGAGWLLLPSTAA
+19 LIAVGWFFSATGAA
-32 PATSYITTPVERRD
+32 PVASYITATAERRN

-69 SGQIKALHVALGDEV
+69 SGQIKVLHVALWDQV

-96 TQQNALKDADAAL
+96 TQQNALKDAEAAL

-126 QLAFERQRKVL
+126 GLVFDRQRKVL

-144 ADYDSAEATLTAT
+144 ADYDSAEATLIAT

-188 SPMAGTI
+188 APMAGTI

-204 TVNAVQSTPTMVKV
+204 TVNAVQSTPTIVKV

-232 ADVIKVKA
+232 ADVIRVST
-240 GLPSYFTVLGAPEQ
+240 GLPIYFTILGAPEH
-254 RYQARLR
+254 RYKARLR
-261 AIEPAPDTINDD
+261 AIEPAPDSINDD
-273 TTSSSSTSTAVYYHG
+273 TSSSTTTAVYYNG
-288 LFEVANPHG
+288 LFEVSNPEG

-305 QVHIVL
+305 QVHLVL
-311 ATEYD
+311 ATERN

-328 KVQVVDGAGQPQW
+328 RVQVVDGAGKLQW

-351 VDAQILAGLAAGEA
+351 VDAQILSGLEVGES

-372 AQRQQSGRMGPPIGM
+372 AQSQQSGRMGPPMGM

>member
-19 VGAGWLLLPSTAA
+19 IGAGWLLLPSTAA
-32 PATSYITTPVERRD
+32 PTTSYITTPVERRD

-96 TQQNALKDADAAL
+96 TQQNALKDAEAAL

-157 RADIRALTAQ
+157 RADIRALRAQ

-232 ADVIKVKA
+232 ADVIRVKA

-288 LFEVANPHG
+288 LFEVENPEG

-328 KVQVVDGAGQPQW
+328 RVQVVDGAGQPQW
-341 RQVKVGLNNK
+341 RPVKVGLNNK

-372 AQRQQSGRMGPPIGM
+372 AKSQQSGRMGPPMGM

>member
-1 MARARLLV
+1 MTRTRLFV
-9 VRLLLPALVL
+9 VRLLLPALLLIV
-19 VGAGWLLLPSTAA
+19 VGWFFSATGAA
-32 PATSYITTPVERRD
+32 PVASYITATAERRD

-69 SGQIKALHVALGDEV
+69 SGQIKVLHVALGDQV

-96 TQQNALKDADAAL
+96 TQQNALKDAEAAL

-116 ASRRATLRNN
+116 ASRRAALRNN
-126 QLAFERQRKVL
+126 GLVFDRQRKVL

-144 ADYDSAEATLTAT
+144 ADYDSAEATLIAT

-188 SPMAGTI
+188 APMAGTI

-204 TVNAVQSTPTMVKV
+204 TVNAVQSTPTIVKV

-232 ADVIKVKA
+232 ADVIRVST
-240 GLPSYFTVLGAPEQ
+240 GLPIYFTILGAPEH
-254 RYQARLR
+254 RYEARLR
-261 AIEPAPDTINDD
+261 AIEPAPDSINDD
-273 TTSSSSTSTAVYYHG
+273 TSSSTTTAVYYNG
-288 LFEVANPHG
+288 LFEVSNPEG

-305 QVHIVL
+305 QVHLVL
-311 ATEYD
+311 ATERN

-328 KVQVVDGAGQPQW
+328 RVQVVDGAGKLQW

-351 VDAQILAGLAAGEA
+351 VDAQILSGLEAGES

-372 AQRQQSGRMGPPIGM
+372 AQSQQSGRMGPPMGM

>member
-1 MARARLLV
+1 MTRTRLFV
-9 VRLLLPALVL
+9 ARLLLPALL
-19 VGAGWLLLPSTAA
+19 LIAVGWIFS
-32 PATSYITTPVERRD
+32 ATGATPVASYITATAERRD

-69 SGQIKALHVALGDEV
+69 SGQIKVLHVALGDQV

-96 TQQNALKDADAAL
+96 TQQNALKDAEAAL

-126 QLAFERQRKVL
+126 GLVFDRQRKVL

-144 ADYDSAEATLTAT
+144 ADYDSAEATLIAT

-188 SPMAGTI
+188 APMAGTI

-204 TVNAVQSTPTMVKV
+204 TVNAVQSTPTIVKV

-232 ADVIKVKA
+232 ADVIRVST
-240 GLPSYFTVLGAPEQ
+240 GLPIYFTILGAPEH
-254 RYQARLR
+254 RYEARLR
-261 AIEPAPDTINDD
+261 AIDPAPDSINDD
-273 TTSSSSTSTAVYYHG
+273 TSSSTTTAVYYNG
-288 LFEVANPHG
+288 LFEVSNPEG

-305 QVHIVL
+305 QVHLVL
-311 ATEYD
+311 ATERN

-328 KVQVVDGAGQPQW
+328 RVQVVDGAGKLQW

-351 VDAQILAGLAAGEA
+351 VDAQILSGLEAGES

-372 AQRQQSGRMGPPIGM
+372 AQNQQSGRMGPPMGM

>member
-32 PATSYITTPVERRD
+32 PTASFITALVERQD
-46 LEQSVLADGTLQ
+46 LEQCVLADGTLQ

-96 TQQNALKDADAAL
+96 TQQNALKDAEAAL

-232 ADVIKVKA
+232 ADVIRVKA
-240 GLPSYFTVLGAPEQ
+240 GLPSYFTVLGAPEL

-288 LFEVANPHG
+288 LFEVENPEG

-311 ATEYD
+311 ATERN

-328 KVQVVDGAGQPQW
+328 RVQVVDGAGQPQW

-372 AQRQQSGRMGPPIGM
+372 AKSQQSGRMGPPMGM